1 MALLCAA
8 AALLAVM
15 VYETTAKR
23 GLGLDEF
30 ITGSSLQCCF

>member
-15 VYETTAKR
+15 VYETTNLCR
-23 GLGLDEF
+23 GIG
-30 ITGSSLQCCF
+30 GVCAWSYA

>member
-15 VYETTAKR
+15 VYETTVAELLK
-23 GLGLDEF
+23 LKNF
-30 ITGSSLQCCF
+30 